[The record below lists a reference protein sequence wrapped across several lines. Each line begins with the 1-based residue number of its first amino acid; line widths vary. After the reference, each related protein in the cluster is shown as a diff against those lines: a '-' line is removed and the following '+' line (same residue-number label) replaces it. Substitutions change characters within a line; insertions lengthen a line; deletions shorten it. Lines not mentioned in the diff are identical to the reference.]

1 MDSVFQVI
9 LIAILENIFPE
20 KCLTFPENELP
31 ERLEFRKYWMCKAF
45 AGSFVV
51 KGITGRL
58 KMRKFILLSGV
69 DRRGARVYSKQSDAE
84 IHIFLKK
91 TCAGPPR
98 RRPAGSAG
106 KMKNQFEDLTRR
118 VIRSSIDWSGVGLRL
133 DDYLAARFTYR
144 SADEWRERIARREI
158 LVNDLPAEPER
169 ILALHDRLEYF
180 PGDLPEPEAELS
192 YRIAYEDDELLIVDK
207 PGNLDR
213 ETSGLL
219 IAAKNPKVAAKLGK
233 PSWPVRKE
241 YLALVF
247 GSFPEPV
254 EAYGF
259 LVRDTASPVRK
270 KRRFVAG
277 ERPPAGAVEIE
288 SARTLLCPEKP
299 GRKFSMVRA
308 VPETGRLHQIRAT
321 LFSLGFPLLGDKLY
335 GPDDSIYLKI
345 RSNAITDEDRARL
358 VLPRQALHSARLE
371 LRHPLSGETV
381 VAESPLPA
389 DLSACNLGDIGLY

>member
-20 KCLTFPENELP
+20 KCLTFPENGLP

-45 AGSFVV
+45 AGIFVF

-207 PGNLDR
+207 HVLP
-213 ETSGLL
+213 
-219 IAAKNPKVAAKLGK
+219 AYA
-233 PSWPVRKE
+233 
-241 YLALVF
+241 LAYAVF
-247 GSFPEPV
+247 G
-254 EAYGF
+254 
-259 LVRDTASPVRK
+259 
-270 KRRFVAG
+270 
-277 ERPPAGAVEIE
+277 
-288 SARTLLCPEKP
+288 
-299 GRKFSMVRA
+299 
-308 VPETGRLHQIRAT
+308 
-321 LFSLGFPLLGDKLY
+321 
-335 GPDDSIYLKI
+335 
-345 RSNAITDEDRARL
+345 
-358 VLPRQALHSARLE
+358 
-371 LRHPLSGETV
+371 LRENPSGE
-381 VAESPLPA
+381 PA
-389 DLSACNLGDIGLY
+389 